1 MQLVQRN
8 LAPWAREILSASPVL
23 VIEGARQT
31 GKSTLVTMLG
41 EDTSTYVTLDD
52 EVTREF
58 ARKDPAGL
66 LRSAGQ
72 GRLVIDEI
80 QRCPELILPLKMEVD
95 QDRRAGRFILTGSA
109 NLLRVPGA
117 EDSLA
122 GRAMTLRLHPFSQG
136 ELAGHVDDWVGQVLS
151 GAWRSVR
158 ATGTGQEERAEI
170 IARVTRGGYPP
181 IQEMSVKLR
190 QGWITDYT
198 NRLIERDSRE
208 LGSTQIPT
216 LRRLMHLIAAAPG
229 AELVLERLAEPLG
242 LTRATVARYLEILE
256 DLFLLH
262 RLPAWSR
269 NLTNRQVKRSKCYPV
284 DPGLTAVLAGLSTQH
299 LLTPH
304 GSDHL
309 GPLLENFV
317 VAELIRQQGWASTL
331 YELFH
336 LRDRNGAEVD
346 IVIETP
352 QGVIGLEVKAATSAR
367 PTHFKHL
374 TALRDRLGSEFLAGI
389 VMTLGDGQP
398 AGDRLAA
405 MPISSL
411 WGDESSWALLSHEPA
426 SSPRTGTTPSP

>member
-8 LAPWAREILSASPVL
+8 LAPWAREILAASPVL

-208 LGSTQIPT
+208 LGSTQIP
-216 LRRLMHLIAAAPG
+216 HCAA
-229 AELVLERLAEPLG
+229 
-242 LTRATVARYLEILE
+242 
-256 DLFLLH
+256 
-262 RLPAWSR
+262 
-269 NLTNRQVKRSKCYPV
+269 
-284 DPGLTAVLAGLSTQH
+284 
-299 LLTPH
+299 
-304 GSDHL
+304 
-309 GPLLENFV
+309 
-317 VAELIRQQGWASTL
+317 
-331 YELFH
+331 
-336 LRDRNGAEVD
+336 
-346 IVIETP
+346 
-352 QGVIGLEVKAATSAR
+352 
-367 PTHFKHL
+367 
-374 TALRDRLGSEFLAGI
+374 
-389 VMTLGDGQP
+389 
-398 AGDRLAA
+398 
-405 MPISSL
+405 
-411 WGDESSWALLSHEPA
+411 
-426 SSPRTGTTPSP
+426 